1 MKNLF
6 RTLRVRLLAW
16 YIASLAVLGVFIIE
30 TIHIIQYRYSVE
42 LIILLFFILASVGSL
57 IIYRFTGSLSRLSSQ
72 IRQINSRNL
81 DKRITAGKGNDEI
94 GELASSFNGLLD
106 RLDTAFKRERQF
118 IADVAHE
125 MKTPIATLR
134 SSFEVTLQK
143 ERTNEEYKQIIRESI
158 RETDRI
164 TNTLKDVL
172 DLAWSEVPHE
182 KSRSHFDLSQQVEEL
197 AEITEK
203 LGMAKKVKVTCS
215 VAQGVYVHGFRERL
229 GRAILNILDNAVK
242 YSYAGGQV
250 HIALEREKDK
260 AIISVKDS
268 GQGIREEE
276 IGHIFARFYR
286 GSKTDRE
293 FGAGLGLAISKSTV
307 ENHKG
312 TIRVVS
318 RPGRETVFFIMLPA
332 ES

>member
-42 LIILLFFILASVGSL
+42 LIVLLFFILAAVGSL

-81 DKRITAGKGNDEI
+81 DKRITAGKGDDEI

-106 RLDTAFKRERQF
+106 RLDTAFRRERQF

-143 ERTNEEYKQIIRESI
+143 ERTNDEYRKIIRESI
-158 RETDRI
+158 RETERI

-182 KSRSHFDLSQQVEEL
+182 KSRSRFDLSQLVEEL
-197 AEITEK
+197 AEIAEK
-203 LGMAKKVKVTCS
+203 LGTVKRVKVAWS
-215 VAQGVYVHGFRERL
+215 IAPGVFMHGFRERL

-242 YSYAGGQV
+242 YSDTGGQV
-250 HIALEREKDK
+250 HIALEREKEK
-260 AIISVKDS
+260 AIISVKDN

-276 IGHIFARFYR
+276 IGHIFDRFYR
-286 GSKTDRE
+286 GSKTDKE

-307 ENHKG
+307 DIHKG

-318 RPGRETVFFIMLPA
+318 RPGKETVFFIILPV